1 MFLSGFFFPHL
12 SIFINFS
19 VWVVGDNWRIEEVE
33 EAVCLDLFGDGSDA
47 ALGLVLLLLLNLL
60 HSEIFAL
67 LPIN

>member
-1 MFLSGFFFPHL
+1 MELNDFFPHL
-12 SIFINFS
+12 SILINFS
-19 VWVVGDNWRIEEVE
+19 VWVVGDNGRIEEVE

-47 ALGLVLLLLLNLL
+47 AFGLVLLLLLNLL